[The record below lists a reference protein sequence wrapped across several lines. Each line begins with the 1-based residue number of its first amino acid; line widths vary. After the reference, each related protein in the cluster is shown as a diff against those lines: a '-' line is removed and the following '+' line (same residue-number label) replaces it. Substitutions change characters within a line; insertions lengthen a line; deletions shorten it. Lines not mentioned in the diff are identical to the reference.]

1 MSKHSYRCIQK
12 PSNGMMSK
20 HSYRCILKRKATAS
34 TDLWCGRASNA
45 TNEEKRFSASQE
57 KTSDTLETCLATFWR
72 EVPEKTERNFK
83 PLYNSNNLLL

>member
-1 MSKHSYRCIQK
+1 MSKDSYRCIQK

-45 TNEEKRFSASQE
+45 TNEEKRFSESQE
-57 KTSDTLETCLATFWR
+57 KTSDTPETCLATFWR
-72 EVPEKTERNFK
+72 EVPEKTRNKF
-83 PLYNSNNLLL
+83 